1 MLSDFSVSLPSF
13 FCMHL
18 PFENESSFT
27 FIADY
32 AGYFEIIQI
41 PKKKI
46 FSTSNSL
53 HNLTEVQNNR

>member
-41 PKKKI
+41 PKKRFLALVI
-46 FSTSNSL
+46 L
-53 HNLTEVQNNR
+53 YII